1 MHQSFKNT
9 DNVFKWDFILTLL
22 SRGMFFHILLT
33 FQYFL
38 QLNISMRRITDKCG
52 LIHES
57 GVVTDGNVDRRIDFH
72 FNAMLDIVADWRK
85 NHSDDNDYSLLG

>member
-1 MHQSFKNT
+1 MCFH
-9 DNVFKWDFILTLL
+9 VLL
-22 SRGMFFHILLT
+22 HSGT
-33 FQYFL
+33 FL

-85 NHSDDNDYSLLG
+85 NHSDDIDYSLLG